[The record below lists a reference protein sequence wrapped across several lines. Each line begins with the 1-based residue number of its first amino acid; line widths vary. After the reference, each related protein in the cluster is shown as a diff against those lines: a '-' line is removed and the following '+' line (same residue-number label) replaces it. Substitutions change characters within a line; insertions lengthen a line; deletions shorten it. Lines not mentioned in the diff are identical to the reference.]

1 MAHELFEGA
10 PGEDIAE
17 KGRAVGNRQRSELVL
32 YGQDPA
38 GMDAGLINLDVEMMP
53 VDGHDLCVIGEYYI
67 WVVFGIHATNLGA
80 IPPRVQSSSWPVI
93 LMVAQAFYRLACSP
107 SSQNLS

>member
-1 MAHELFEGA
+1 
-10 PGEDIAE
+10 
-17 KGRAVGNRQRSELVL
+17 
-32 YGQDPA
+32 
-38 GMDAGLINLDVEMMP
+38 MDAGLINADVEMMP

-80 IPPRVQSSSWPVI
+80 IPPRAQSSSWRAI
-93 LMVAQAFYRLACSP
+93 RRDGQAFYRLACSP